1 MYRHRLIQ
9 FLLFS
14 LLMGLLLAGCT
25 AVTDTDTAAAPE
37 QESAPVM
44 AAPESLTPQQV
55 TTNFYNWYL
64 DLAGDRADGS
74 FVNPLV
80 SGVYRDSDYLS
91 PAFIAQVDEM
101 SMDGFGFDPFLLAQ
115 DVPVSFEVQ
124 ETTADGATATVG
136 GATATVDV
144 HFYWGGNPEP
154 SLRTVHLIQ
163 TDGRWLIDSL
173 SMEMAETAMPAA
185 PETAEGVAAAFYTWY
200 LDYMGDRASDTF
212 RNPLVDQAYHDAPYL
227 TASFIG
233 HVDDLLA
240 EMRAQDMGG
249 YDPFLCAQD
258 IPTEV
263 TPDVA
268 FVRDGAASVV
278 MRSSFPNHMLTV
290 DLRPEGR
297 SWVIGNITCAGNP
310 AGTATAFYTWYLG
323 YIGNCS
329 SEAFRNPLVDKAYQD
344 HPLLDAAFVAEVDAL
359 LAEMRA
365 QEAGGYDPFLLAQD
379 VPTNFTVDPGIGE
392 NTAVVHLYFGPSS
405 VKHILVTLNQ
415 QGRISAIGENT
426 LLPNSDPE
434 ADTDSDVA
442 LAVYVVDQ
450 YAFSFAHPADWV
462 LREEPMGGPGMPDDW
477 PVQANYYL
485 MPQDVADLLAS
496 RSGPPDPN
504 APVIV
509 APFQIEVVIGDTQA
523 MERVYYDFADGERT
537 AMNNQAVIILRRE
550 PGYSHFIFPHPARS
564 DTWIV
569 ITDWVTEFPGREAQG
584 ATAAPIWPLLLNSMQ
599 FNS

>member
-1 MYRHRLIQ
+1 MSRYYL
-9 FLLFS
+9 FPLVLLS
-14 LLMGLLLAGCT
+14 LLMGLILGGCT
-25 AVTDTDTAAAPE
+25 AVTNTDTAVAPE
-37 QESAPVM
+37 LDTVPIP

-64 DLAGDRADGS
+64 ELAGDRAGSS

-91 PAFIAQVDEM
+91 PTFIAQVDEM

-115 DVPVSFEVQ
+115 DVPVSFELQ
-124 ETTADGATATVG
+124 EATVN
-136 GATATVDV
+136 GAAATVDV

-173 SMEMAETAMPAA
+173 SMEMVETAVPAA
-185 PETAEGVAAAFYTWY
+185 PQTPERVAAAFYTWY
-200 LDYMGDRASDTF
+200 LDYIGDRASDTF

-233 HVDDLLA
+233 HVDELLA

-268 FVRDGAASVV
+268 FVRDGVASVV

-290 DLRPEGR
+290 DLRPEGD

-310 AGTATAFYTWYLG
+310 AGIATAFYTWYLG
-323 YIGNCS
+323 YIGNCAS
-329 SEAFRNPLVDKAYQD
+329 GDFRNPLVDKAYQD
-344 HPLLDAAFVAEVDAL
+344 HPLLDATFVAEVDAL
-359 LAEMRA
+359 LAGFTH
-365 QEAGGYDPFLLAQD
+365 GGFDPFLLAQD
-379 VPTNFTVDPGIGE
+379 VPTNFTVDPGIRE
-392 NTAVVHLYFGPSS
+392 ETAVVHLYFGPGS
-405 VKHILVTLNQ
+405 VKHILVTVNPQ
-415 QGRISAIGENT
+415 RKISAIGENS
-426 LLPNSDPE
+426 LLPGSGPE
-434 ADTDSDVA
+434 AAVDSDVA
-442 LAVYVVDQ
+442 LVVNVVDQ
-450 YAFSFAHPADWV
+450 YAFSFAYPADWV

-496 RSGPPDPN
+496 RSGPPDSN

-509 APFQIEVVIGDTQA
+509 APFQIEVVVGDTQA

-550 PGYSHFIFPHPARS
+550 PGYSHIIFPHPALP
-564 DTWIV
+564 DTWI
-569 ITDWVTEFPGREAQG
+569 IFTNWVSEFPGREGQ
-584 ATAAPIWPLLLNSMQ
+584 ATTAIPIWPLLLNSVQ
-599 FNS
+599 FNR